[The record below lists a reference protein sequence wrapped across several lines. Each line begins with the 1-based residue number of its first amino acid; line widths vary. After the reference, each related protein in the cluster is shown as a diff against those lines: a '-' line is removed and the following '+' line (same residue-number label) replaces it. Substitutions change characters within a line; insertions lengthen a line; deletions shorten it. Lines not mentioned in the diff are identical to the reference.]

1 MSMVAHGAMATAKL
15 ENELQ
20 HYVPLG
26 SIVLCVDPYSNKVE
40 GELVAMDEPTGMII
54 IKSVH
59 SENKEELTV
68 LNRELLTDFEV
79 KKYAPNNTRGVFM
92 PERIV
97 DESAVKRAIEEK
109 VDAINRVGPRG
120 VSAAGR
126 ELFKVINKT
135 YTNLEWRG
143 DVIRGLDGDF
153 VVHPP
158 YKADNV
164 NGSTENAVLR
174 IKKVVEKFH
183 IDFNKKQGAAS
194 PPSS

>member
-1 MSMVAHGAMATAKL
+1 MVAYGTMATAGKV

-26 SIVLCVDPYSNKVE
+26 SIVLCVDPYDNKIE
-40 GELVAMDEPTGMII
+40 GELVAMDEPTKMII
-54 IKSVH
+54 IKSVTTDQ
-59 SENKEELTV
+59 KEDLTV
-68 LNRELLTDFEV
+68 LNTDLLTEFEV
-79 KKYAPNNTRGVFM
+79 KKYAPNNTRGAFM

-97 DESAVKRAIEEK
+97 SESAVRMAIKEK
-109 VDAINRVGPRG
+109 EDTISRTGPKD
-120 VSAAGR
+120 VSLAGK

-143 DVIRGLDGDF
+143 NVIQGLDGDF

-158 YKADNV
+158 YKANNV
-164 NGSTENAVLR
+164 NGSTEDAVLR

-183 IDFNKKQGAAS
+183 IDFNKKQSG
-194 PPSS
+194 PQTSS